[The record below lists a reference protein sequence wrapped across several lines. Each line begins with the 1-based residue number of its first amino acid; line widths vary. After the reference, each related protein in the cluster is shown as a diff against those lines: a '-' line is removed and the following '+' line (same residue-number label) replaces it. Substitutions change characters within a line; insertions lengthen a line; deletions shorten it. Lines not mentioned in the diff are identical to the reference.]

1 MTEKGFEAEIN
12 FVETPNYIVSVEKPL
27 NLEKN
32 EGKKVDI
39 NILKARAQ
47 DIEKKEGRKNI
58 AILVFL
64 LLLIAS
70 IGIYLST

>member
-1 MTEKGFEAEIN
+1 MNEKGFEAEIN
-12 FVETPNYIVSVEKPL
+12 LEETPNYIVSVEKPL

-32 EGKKVDI
+32 EVKKVDI
-39 NILKARAQ
+39 NVLKARAQ
-47 DIEKKEGRKNI
+47 DIEKKEDRKNI
-58 AILVFL
+58 AILFFL

>member
-1 MTEKGFEAEIN
+1 MSEKGFEAEIN
-12 FVETPNYIVSVEKPL
+12 LEETPNYIVSVEKPL

-70 IGIYLST
+70 IGIYLSA

>member
-1 MTEKGFEAEIN
+1 MSEKGFEAEIN
-12 FVETPNYIVSVEKPL
+12 LEETPNYIVSVEKPL

-32 EGKKVDI
+32 EVKKVDI
-39 NILKARAQ
+39 NVLKARAQ
-47 DIEKKEGRKNI
+47 DIEKKEDRKNI
-58 AILVFL
+58 AILFFL